1 MISKNSFI
9 VLLLVVAGLFYSCGD
24 ENDYTLT
31 GSLPARY
38 DGGQVFMLPASYFFS
53 PEKPVPVDSC
63 VIKNGKFQF
72 RGTIQEPTVF
82 TLVIEGVNDNE
93 IPGIYSTPVIIER
106 GNIEILYDTAGI
118 IVSGT
123 AVNDRYMATIGKG
136 RLEERR
142 KRQILFHER
151 DSVQRLP
158 GNVGNEVNNY
168 YNTRSQIL
176 FRKIM
181 VPAAEEFIQEYAGTS
196 VGDYF
201 FFACCS
207 KDLYSEAFVEAVY
220 PTIRPELRD
229 QYETLIRTR
238 QEKQN
243 YFSSSQK
250 ATEVG
255 MPFREIVAHTIE
267 GQEIR
272 LSEQVKKGEL
282 VLLDFWGS
290 WCVPCIQ
297 EMPLL
302 KELHEKY
309 GKKGLVIIGISFDK
323 DREKWRASLEKYKPI
338 GIQVSELKG
347 WESASRNDYGVQAI
361 PFTLL
366 IDGSGKI
373 VARNP
378 HGPKLVEAVEQ
389 YWGRKSK

>member
-1 MISKNSFI
+1 MVLKNSFI
-9 VLLLVVAGLFYSCGD
+9 VLLLAVAGLLYSCGGG
-24 ENDYTLT
+24 NNYTLT
-31 GSLPARY
+31 GSLPMRY
-38 DGGQVFMLPASYFFS
+38 DGCRVFMSPAAYYFS
-53 PEKPVPVDSC
+53 PEKPAPVDSC
-63 VIKNGKFQF
+63 VIRNGEFRF
-72 RGTIQEPTVF
+72 RGTIQGPAVF
-82 TLVIEGVNDNE
+82 VLTIEDVHDNE
-93 IPGIYSTPVIIER
+93 IPGMYSTPVIIER
-106 GNIEILYDTAGI
+106 GNIKILYDTAGI
-118 IVSGT
+118 TLSGT
-123 AVNDRYMATIGKG
+123 PINDRYMATVGKG

-142 KRQILFHER
+142 KRRILFHER

-158 GNVGNEVNNY
+158 GHVGNEVNNY

-176 FRKIM
+176 FREIM
-181 VPAAEEFIQEYAGTS
+181 IPAAEEFIREYAGTS

-201 FFACCS
+201 FFECCA
-207 KDLYSEAFVEAVY
+207 KDLYSEAFVESVY
-220 PTIRPELRD
+220 PTIQPELRE

-255 MPFREIVAHTIE
+255 MPFREIVAQTIE
-267 GQEIR
+267 GKEIR
-272 LSEQVKKGEL
+272 LSDHVKKGGL

-290 WCVPCIQ
+290 WCIPCIQ

-309 GKKGLVIIGISFDK
+309 GKKGLVIIGISLDK
-323 DREKWRASLEKYKPI
+323 DREKWQSSLEKYKPV

-373 VARNP
+373 IARNL
-378 HGPKLVEAVEQ
+378 HGPKLVEAIEQ
-389 YWGRKSK
+389 YFGHKSK

>member
-1 MISKNSFI
+1 MMLKNSFI
-9 VLLLVVAGLFYSCGD
+9 VLLLAATGLFCSCGNGD
-24 ENDYTLT
+24 NYTLT
-31 GSLPARY
+31 GSLPMRY
-38 DGGQVFMLPASYFFS
+38 DGCRVFMSPATYYFS
-53 PEKPVPVDSC
+53 PEKPAPVDSS
-63 VIKNGKFQF
+63 VIWNGEFQF
-72 RGTIQEPTVF
+72 RGTIQEPAVFVLTVED
-82 TLVIEGVNDNE
+82 VRDNE
-93 IPGIYSTPVIIER
+93 IPGMYSTPVIIER
-106 GNIEILYDTAGI
+106 GNIKILYDTTGI
-118 IVSGT
+118 TLSGT
-123 AVNDRYMATIGKG
+123 PINDRYMATVGKG

-151 DSVQRLP
+151 DSVLRLS
-158 GNVGNEVNNY
+158 GHVGNEVNNY

-176 FRKIM
+176 FREIM
-181 VPAAEEFIQEYAGTS
+181 IPAAEEFIRAYAGTS

-201 FFACCS
+201 FFDCCA
-207 KDLYSEAFVEAVY
+207 KDLYSEAFIEAVY
-220 PTIRPELRD
+220 PTIQPELRD

-243 YFSSSQK
+243 YFSNSQK

-255 MPFREIVAHTIE
+255 MPFREIVAQTIE
-267 GQEIR
+267 GKEIR
-272 LSEQVKKGEL
+272 LSECVKKGGL

-290 WCVPCIQ
+290 WCIPCIQ

-309 GKKGLVIIGISFDK
+309 GKKGLVIIGISLDK
-323 DREKWRASLEKYKPI
+323 DREKWQNSLEKYKPI

-373 VARNP
+373 IARNP

-389 YWGRKSK
+389 YFGHKSK